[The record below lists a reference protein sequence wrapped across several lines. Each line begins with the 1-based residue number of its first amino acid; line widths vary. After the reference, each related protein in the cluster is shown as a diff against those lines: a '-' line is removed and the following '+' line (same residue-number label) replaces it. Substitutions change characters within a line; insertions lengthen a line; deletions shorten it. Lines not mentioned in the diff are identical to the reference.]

1 MGENRISL
9 GLLSTMLYGAA
20 VLLAIGILL
29 ASTSHAAR
37 AAGLI
42 FEQAAQMAPGEWRNI
57 RHLTDWTGKSEGVSF
72 HSFQYLQRLN
82 TSASPADGMGWTQ
95 QLVEHRGSLMMIL
108 ARGSLERA
116 LMIMD
121 AEGNFR
127 RINQPQGFD
136 EGGHNLPGGRRPFN
150 RLTSDGEYLYFA
162 PADTQRE
169 MGYLI
174 RTPLDNPGVFERVG
188 PSFNDPQMDDVGN
201 FAITYVPQWRR
212 FYAYT
217 PGGKIWSRAPEDTEW
232 FMHGRLPRNADGR
245 RLSGYAGLLLWNPV
259 RQELAIVGG
268 QNFGSNPTITSHM
281 QYRLKEP
288 MGKPELMADRIG
300 PDGEPMP
307 WGSGSSKLIV
317 DPRDGGYLY
326 LRNNI
331 MYRAPDLEGPYAVY
345 EDLTDLLPFGRYEPY
360 CPFALVPG
368 TDVIAFV
375 SHIRGLVLHR
385 LKAIADLSGL
395 ELAPNPTDIS
405 DQIEPEHHD
414 PEQQV
419 QPKPE
424 SSEPLNLQ
432 ESIIGQI
439 AAGMRAGDVALIP
452 GAAFPRGHA
461 SFRAWFTQA
470 RQTDVWG
477 DVAHWHPGTA
487 SIYFQG
493 LNQSNVFFRY
503 DARRN
508 EWSEL
513 PLEGGPVKETNYYHV
528 YNKIALDPKRG
539 HYYRLWLRGSRQN
552 ALLRYV
558 IAQRRWEFAADP
570 MPLAPVGSSSALS
583 FVPLEWHSG
592 LDRLVMIRNRRA
604 WAIDPARPDTL
615 DGYTD
620 LGPIEVHGYHSTS
633 RYNVTRGDMLVVG
646 GTYSPRKASLIAADG
661 SIAPVAD
668 LPFDH
673 RISNDN
679 LLYDPVSG
687 AYLIYRAPSRELWEL
702 RADLTEWS
710 MVRVFDQEVWRGR
723 YAGVRTAPIPELG
736 AIFIQTEHGARLYKH
751 SSNGTDATI
760 ARPTPP
766 KAVPP
771 PIGHQPENPSP
782 SVRASRLSQP
792 VEAPS
797 GIRPEPAAHAR
808 DLSPAMI
815 RAIRNR

>member
-1 MGENRISL
+1 
-9 GLLSTMLYGAA
+9 
-20 VLLAIGILL
+20 
-29 ASTSHAAR
+29 
-37 AAGLI
+37 
-42 FEQAAQMAPGEWRNI
+42 MAPGEWRNLA
-57 RHLTDWTGKSEGVSF
+57 HLTTWPGKDEGVSF
-72 HSFQYLQRLN
+72 KSFQYVVPIDGE
-82 TSASPADGMGWTQ
+82 SGGADGMGWTQ
-95 QLVEHRGSLMMIL
+95 QLVEHDGKLMMIL
-108 ARGSLERA
+108 SRSQFERA
-116 LMIMD
+116 LMVMEAD
-121 AEGNFR
+121 GRFW
-127 RINQPQGFD
+127 RINQPEGFD
-136 EGGHNLPGGRRPFN
+136 SNAGHPGGRRPFN
-150 RLTSDGEYLYFA
+150 RLTKDDDYLYFA
-162 PADTQRE
+162 PSDSPRTE
-169 MGYLI
+169 MGWFI

-188 PSFNDPQMDDVGN
+188 PSFGDTQVDGVGS
-201 FAITYVPQWRR
+201 FAITYVQEWGR

-217 PGGKIWSRAPEDTEW
+217 PGGKIWSRAPEDNEW
-232 FMHGRLPRNADGR
+232 HLHERLPRNDDGR
-245 RLSGYAGLLLWNPV
+245 RLSGYAGLLLWNSV
-259 RQELAIVGG
+259 KRELAIVGG
-268 QNFGSNPTITSHM
+268 QNFGSRLRTSYM
-281 QYRLKEP
+281 QYRMTEP
-288 MGKPELMADRIG
+288 FGAPELMADRVG
-300 PDGEPMP
+300 PDGERML

-317 DPRDGGYLY
+317 DPRDGSYLF
-326 LRNNI
+326 LKSNVL
-331 MYRAPDLEGPYAVY
+331 YRAPDLASPYTVY
-345 EDLTDLLPFGRYEPY
+345 EDLTGSLPFGRYEPY

-368 TDVIAFV
+368 TDVIAFI
-375 SHIRGLVLHR
+375 SHTQGLVLHR
-385 LKAIADLSGL
+385 LKPLVAEAPARKPGDEAVESENKVTGQPMPQPARDLPIAPA
-395 ELAPNPTDIS
+395 LAQS
-405 DQIEPEHHD
+405 A
-414 PEQQV
+414 
-419 QPKPE
+419 
-424 SSEPLNLQ
+424 
-432 ESIIGQI
+432 IGQL
-439 AAGMRAGDVALIP
+439 AASTQPGEVAEIP
-452 GAAFPRGHA
+452 GVAFPPGHA
-461 SFRAWFTQA
+461 NFRAWFTQSSQA
-470 RQTDVWG
+470 DVWG
-477 DVAHWHPGTA
+477 DVAHWHPDTA

-503 DARRN
+503 DALRN

-592 LDRLVMIRNRRA
+592 LDRLVMVRNRRA
-604 WAIDPARPDTL
+604 WAIDPARPDAL

-633 RYNVTRGDMLVVG
+633 RYNVTRGDMLVAG

-702 RADLTEWS
+702 SADLTEWS